1 MQATTDPVP
10 RLSVINLLLQPIR
23 VIPKPILFI
32 PSIRNNFT
40 SALVGNDESENGEGE
55 EKNDED
61 KHDEEV
67 EPEEPRHAAARADE
81 AGEWDEHEEDAER
94 DDGLLQPPLALGGA
108 LLAQPHSG
116 HQDRDGEEEGQEV
129 QESDHVVAEPN
140 HDERM
145 NEKIIMEQVFWERM
159 IVIWDCIHMR
169 VYKYIVHMRVVFVV
183 SCNCWQYF
191 EILLHTPR

>member
-81 AGEWDEHEEDAER
+81 AGEWDEHEEDAECDHR
-94 DDGLLQPPLALGGA
+94 LLQPPLALGGA

-116 HQDRDGEEEGQEV
+116 HQDRDGQEEGEEV
-129 QESDHVVAEPN
+129 KESDNIVAEPN
-140 HDERM
+140 HDESMRDKYLQKKKNDCYMYDM
-145 NEKIIMEQVFWERM
+145 NEGRE
-159 IVIWDCIHMR
+159 IVRENDCLFVSSI
-169 VYKYIVHMRVVFVV
+169 YICAWCLLWLV
-183 SCNCWQYF
+183 S
-191 EILLHTPR
+191 R